1 MTKNRPGLFFV
12 KKIGLAYFLLLLPF
26 ISGCEPTY
34 NEENIAESA
43 RRICREEYGTD
54 VKIRR
59 IGNTLGV
66 YMKLDKLFD
75 MPGIESGGLDLNE
88 IASGFKLA
96 EGADKK
102 IGDVTMA
109 ASRVCISSDCDVEFY
124 VVVAEDESLGG
135 AQVILTRHV
144 MDIKRILTGDIS
156 RGDFV
161 QRMLID
167 IAYDSRPA
175 AEALAKEFF
184 EDLQSKN
191 AQEITQKYFAHGR
204 QDAGLSGIFFMM
216 LNQVEQRQDKTFALK
231 SIKSMRLSPV
241 EVMTHCEVEEA
252 GGLKNTYLILT
263 DTSLYPLV
271 FIRAIIPSHIVNANG
286 TVNMIN
292 LEGGLTKYKDPQT
305 WQEEDFFLEEV
316 RLPIF
321 LARQIGGRIRNRF
334 AESREL
340 ASNFALGISMGEY
353 LTDNQGKKFFKFTI
367 EPKLLRS
374 PTDQEL
380 STGEAEQAME
390 LVQSESFEVICRILR
405 RYEFKDFDRVE
416 FVDIANA
423 NTEIFSKDE
432 MFDRYKPRRLFLWR
446 RLQ

>member
-12 KKIGLAYFLLLLPF
+12 KKIGLAYFLLLLF
-26 ISGCEPTY
+26 LSGCGPTY
-34 NEENIAESA
+34 PEEKVLESV
-43 RRICREEYGTD
+43 REVCQDEYCTD
-54 VKIRR
+54 VKIRK
-59 IGNTLGV
+59 V
-66 YMKLDKLFD
+66 MDKLFD
-75 MPGIESGGLDLNE
+75 MPGIESGSLDLNA

-175 AEALAKEFF
+175 AETLVKSFF

-191 AQEITQKYFAHGR
+191 SQEITQKYFSHGR
-204 QDAGLSGIFFMM
+204 QDPGLSGIFYMM
-216 LNQVEQRQDKTFALK
+216 LTQVEQRQDRAFALK
-231 SIKSMRLSPV
+231 SIKSLRLSPAQIL
-241 EVMTHCEVEEA
+241 THCEVEEA
-252 GGLKNTYLILT
+252 GGVKNEYLILI
-263 DTSLYPLV
+263 DTSFYPLV
-271 FIRAIIPSHIVNANG
+271 FIRAVIPSHIVNANG
-286 TVNMIN
+286 TVNTIN
-292 LEGGLTKYKDPQT
+292 IQGDLAKYKDPDA
-305 WQEEDFFLEEV
+305 WQGEEFFLEEV
-316 RLPIF
+316 NLPTF

-334 AESREL
+334 TSHPRL
-340 ASNFALGISMGEY
+340 ASGFTLGVSMGEY
-353 LTDNQGKKFFKFTI
+353 LTDSQGKKFFKFSI
-367 EPKLLRS
+367 EPRAGAS
-374 PTDQEL
+374 PDEEL
-380 STGEAEQAME
+380 NE

-416 FVDIANA
+416 LVNITNA
-423 NTEIFSKDE
+423 HTEIFSKDD
-432 MFDRYKPRRLFLWR
+432 MFDRYKPKWLFLWR
-446 RLQ
+446 KPE